1 MNLSL
6 FYFYSFFAPLI
17 VIAVL
22 SWQASLENFGA
33 PATLSVLQPNPK
45 AHCTLLKTGQ
55 SGTCY

>member
-6 FYFYSFFAPLI
+6 FYFNSFFAPLI

-22 SWQASLENFGA
+22 FWQASLDNFSA
-33 PATLSVLQPNPK
+33 PVTHSVSQPSPE

-55 SGTCY
+55 SGTYY